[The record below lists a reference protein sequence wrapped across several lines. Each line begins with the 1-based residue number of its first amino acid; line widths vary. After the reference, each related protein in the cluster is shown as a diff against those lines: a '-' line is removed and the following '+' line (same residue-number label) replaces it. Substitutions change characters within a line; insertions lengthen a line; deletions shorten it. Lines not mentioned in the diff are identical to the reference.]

1 MTDTLRTA
9 LYSILADDRETW
21 VTMAMAIKSDRGEAG
36 FTMWDTWSRQ
46 SDRYKAAD
54 ARTVWR
60 SVKPTGGITIAT
72 LYHMAKEN
80 GWAGQ
85 APVMPPPTPE
95 EIYRRQEQACR
106 EEEARD
112 RAAKRAVDVA
122 SKMLQ
127 EAELGS
133 HDYLASKGFPDAQ
146 GLVLAGKLLVPMR
159 SVASGALQSIQTI
172 TGDGSKKF
180 LPGGK
185 AKGAVYNLG
194 RSWTRWCVEGYVTG
208 LSVQAALK
216 RMYREDQVVVCFSA
230 GNLAHIAPPAGSTP
244 RAQYVIA
251 DHDWWRC
258 PKKECRAKWDY
269 ESKRCPSCGSS
280 GVTEP
285 AGEKYAKQTGLPYWM
300 PLEPGTDANDYHQ
313 AHGVEALADALREV
327 LNAHQ

>member
-54 ARTVWR
+54 ARAVWR

-72 LYHMAKEN
+72 LFHMAKEN

-85 APVMPPPTPE
+85 APVMPRPTPE
-95 EIYRRQEQACR
+95 EIHRRQEQARR
-106 EEEARD
+106 EEEARE

-127 EAELGS
+127 EAELGP
-133 HDYLASKGFPDAQ
+133 HDYLVAKGFPDAQ
-146 GLVLAGKLLVPMR
+146 GLVRDGKLLVPMR
-159 SVASGALQSIQTI
+159 SVESGALQSIQTI
-172 TGDGSKKF
+172 AEDGSKKF
-180 LPGGK
+180 LPGSK
-185 AKGAVYNLG
+185 AKGAVHNLG
-194 RSWTRWCVEGYVTG
+194 RSCTRWYVEGYATG
-208 LSVQAALK
+208 LSVQAAL
-216 RMYREDQVVVCFSA
+216 RRLSREDQVVVCFSA
-230 GNLAHIAPPAGSTP
+230 ANLAHIAPPAGSTP
-244 RAQYVIA
+244 RAHYVIA

-280 GVTEP
+280 RVTEP
-285 AGEKYAKQTGLPYWM
+285 AGEKHAKQTGLPYWM
-300 PLEPGTDANDYHQ
+300 PDEPGTDANDYMLS
-313 AHGVEALADALREV
+313 HGVEALAKELRRM
-327 LNAHQ
+327 QSTM

>member
-1 MTDTLRTA
+1 MTDTLRAA
-9 LYSILADDRETW
+9 LYSIPADDRETW
-21 VTMAMAIKSDRGEAG
+21 VTMAMAIKADRGEAG

-54 ARTVWR
+54 ARAVWR

-80 GWAGQ
+80 GWDGQ
-85 APVMPPPTPE
+85 APVMPRPTPE
-95 EIYRRQEQACR
+95 EIHRRQEQARR
-106 EEEARD
+106 EAEERE
-112 RAAKRAVDVA
+112 RAAKRAADVA

-127 EAELGS
+127 KAKLGP
-133 HDYLASKGFPDAQ
+133 HDYFAAKGFPDAQ
-146 GLVLAGKLLVPMR
+146 GLVLDGKLLVPMR
-159 SVASGALQSIQTI
+159 SLTGTLQSLQTI
-172 TGDGSKKF
+172 AADGSKKF

-185 AKGAVYNLG
+185 PKGAVYNLG
-194 RSWTRWCVEGYVTG
+194 RSWTRWYVEGYVTG
-208 LSVQAALK
+208 LSVQAALR
-216 RMYREDQVVVCFSA
+216 RMSRQDQVVVCFSA
-230 GNLAHIAPPAGSTP
+230 GNLSHIAPPAGSSP

-285 AGEKYAKQTGLPYWM
+285 AGEKHAKQTGLPYWM
-300 PLEPGTDANDYHQ
+300 PDEPGTDANDYHQ
-313 AHGVEALADALREV
+313 AHGVEALAKELRRM
-327 LNAHQ
+327 QSTI